1 MRTSLILAATLALT
15 GSAFAQMAP
24 IAPAAGQFCARG
36 ESGTNK
42 GIETCIYQTMAQ
54 CEAAKGAGD
63 KCVPNAQ
70 LKSAATAPGAA
81 EPKAKA
87 AAAPKAKA
95 AKASGSKAKTG
106 PEPMK
111 AAGSPSKS
119 STGSGSKN

>member
-54 CEAAKGAGD
+54 CEAAKGSGD

-70 LKSAATAPGAA
+70 LKSAATTTGAA

-95 AKASGSKAKTG
+95 KKGG
-106 PEPMK
+106 GEPMK
-111 AAGSPSKS
+111 SAAGAPKSKS
-119 STGSGSKN
+119 TTGSGSKN